1 MRTPSYLLAIFVF
14 ISTSLS
20 RPYYARAALY
30 EKNNTI
36 QAIKPMARGLISHAQ
51 TALSLLQHIKADAN
65 DSSGSEAQKTSDSL
79 DEILK
84 KDIDSE
90 GVMNNIL
97 GGLALCYNALANIL
111 LYPIF
116 SFLLILLSAGA
127 VILAAFWI
135 QKFKKEQ
142 PISVAWMIFSGL
154 YGLLYIDL
162 FLVLFQ
168 KSTVLFLFLELE
180 KDLIV
185 MIIAALIGYTVGKYF
200 SSKRFEEQELP

>member
-1 MRTPSYLLAIFVF
+1 MRIPFYLLGIFVF

-20 RPYYARAALY
+20 TPHARATLCDQ
-30 EKNNTI
+30 NSTI
-36 QAIKPMARGLISHAQ
+36 QAINPMARGVIVHVQ
-51 TALSLLQHIKADAN
+51 QALSLLQHSKAEGEDV
-65 DSSGSEAQKTSDSL
+65 DHEPQKPSDSL
-79 DEILK
+79 EEILK

-90 GVMNNIL
+90 GVMSNIL

-116 SFLLILLSAGA
+116 SFLLILLSVGA
-127 VILAAFWI
+127 LVLAAFWI

-142 PISVAWMIFSGL
+142 PISVAWLTFSGL
-154 YGLLYIDL
+154 YVLLYIDL

-185 MIIAALIGYTVGKYF
+185 MILAALIGYTVGKHF
-200 SSKRFEEQELP
+200 SSKKFEEQEMP